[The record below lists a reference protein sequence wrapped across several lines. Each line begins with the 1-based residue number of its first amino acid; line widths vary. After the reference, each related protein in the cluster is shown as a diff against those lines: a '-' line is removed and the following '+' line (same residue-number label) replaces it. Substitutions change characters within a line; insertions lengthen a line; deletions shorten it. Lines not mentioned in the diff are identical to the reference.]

1 MRLYL
6 QNFTVRIMSKIFD
19 GGPAFPRKR
28 KFHYEA
34 DTKPGSGMIHDPPQS
49 GMSVRVWLAG
59 MALAGRG
66 KEWGEQGFGGD
77 KVAEYCLQQA
87 DFILKRIQE
96 GK

>member
-1 MRLYL
+1 MRE
-6 QNFTVRIMSKIFD
+6 IFD
-19 GGPAFPRKR
+19 GGPANPTTCSTYMCDQKGLTKR
-28 KFHYEA
+28 EWF
-34 DTKPGSGMIHDPPQS
+34 
-49 GMSVRVWLAG
+49 AG

-66 KEWGEQGFGGD
+66 KEWGEDGFSGD